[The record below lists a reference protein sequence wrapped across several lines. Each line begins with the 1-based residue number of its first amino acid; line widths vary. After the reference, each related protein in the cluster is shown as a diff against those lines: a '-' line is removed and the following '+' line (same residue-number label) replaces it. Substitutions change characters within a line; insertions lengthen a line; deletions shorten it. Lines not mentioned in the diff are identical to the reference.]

1 MLLDMDEIFPIFL
14 TAMQDKSSTTKR
26 EAAVKSLVEI
36 LKNTGFV
43 VLPYFK
49 YLNLLDIILS
59 LMKNEVNSE
68 MRLHCMRLM
77 GCIGAIDIFF
87 YKKVYDKIR
96 SRASV
101 SPLEDNRALV
111 NYIVNKSFR
120 KRFKYMKKLAKS

>member
-1 MLLDMDEIFPIFL
+1 MDEIFPIFL
-14 TAMQDKSSTTKR
+14 TAMQDKSTSTKR

-49 YLNLLDIILS
+49 YLNLLEIVLS
-59 LMKNEVNSE
+59 LMKNETNSE
-68 MRLHCMRLM
+68 MRLNCMRLM

-87 YKKVYDKIR
+87 YKKVYDKIK

-120 KRFKYMKKLAKS
+120 KRFKYMKKIAKS

>member
-14 TAMQDKSSTTKR
+14 SAMQDKSSTTKR

-49 YLNLLDIILS
+49 YLNLLEIILS

>member
-1 MLLDMDEIFPIFL
+1 
-14 TAMQDKSSTTKR
+14 
-26 EAAVKSLVEI
+26 VKSLVEI

-49 YLNLLDIILS
+49 YLNLLEIILS

>member
-1 MLLDMDEIFPIFL
+1 MDEIFPIFL